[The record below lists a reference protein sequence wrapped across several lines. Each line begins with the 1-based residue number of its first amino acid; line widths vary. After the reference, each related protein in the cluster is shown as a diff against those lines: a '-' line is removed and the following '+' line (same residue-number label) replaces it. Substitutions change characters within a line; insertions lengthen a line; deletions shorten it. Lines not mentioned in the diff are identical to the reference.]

1 MNVGN
6 GWMNLNENFR
16 KFPIKFYRKQD
27 GTIHYENKFLSG
39 DAKTMEKAFKIFS
52 GNDWERDLLF
62 YYDDVTDVKFGSFT
76 PAYTD
81 KKYKGMKY
89 LGQIN
94 LSIDVDSSW
103 ANSEHSITYLS
114 KHPEAHKEQMEFI
127 KKLKREAE
135 LDKFKDKIKN
145 GLKRVVGFFKNEM
158 FFPEKTR
165 NDLICDHCG
174 EIIPVGN
181 YYEYYQGKN
190 YHLECI
196 WDKLCN
202 KKQSKDYQDCR
213 EFFFSL
219 QRIRKW
225 PATGL
230 DVQDDYKIDLEFVKN
245 NDRRNKV

>member
-62 YYDDVTDVKFGSFT
+62 YYDDVTDVKFGSFI

-81 KKYKGMKY
+81 KKYKGMLY

-94 LSIDVDSSW
+94 LEINVDSSW

-230 DVQDDYKIDLEFVKN
+230 DVQDDYKIDLEFVRN

>member
-1 MNVGN
+1 
-6 GWMNLNENFR
+6 MNLNENFR

-81 KKYKGMKY
+81 KKYKGMLY

-94 LSIDVDSSW
+94 LEIDVDKDW
-103 ANSEHSITYLS
+103 AMSEHSITYLM
-114 KHPEAHKEQMEFI
+114 KHPEAHKSQLEFI

-230 DVQDDYKIDLEFVKN
+230 DVQDDYKIDLEFVRN